1 MANCRSDDQAQLVH
15 ELQRLA
21 DAQTK
26 LARATDEGTR
36 YFYQCAVAGWARS
49 IAVLERQINDME
61 ATSQSPLAHG

>member
-1 MANCRSDDQAQLVH
+1 MEPLTDDQAQLVH

-49 IAVLERQINDME
+49 IAVLRRDIDESNRGTHIPTRQ
-61 ATSQSPLAHG
+61 QP